1 MPLSIGQP
9 QTTSFAKRAFH
20 VFKAWMKQPTQ
31 VATIC
36 PSSPFLT
43 ENIADRDSVRS
54 ASSVVELG
62 PGAGGTTLALLSQMR
77 PDARLLAIEKTDAFR
92 EALDEIA
99 DPRFTSHIGDATD
112 LIAVLEQHQFANPDV
127 IVSGVPFSAIPPII
141 AQDLVRAIHRVLK
154 PGGEFIAYQV
164 RSDVERFARPLFGPA
179 ETERIP
185 INIPPLTVF
194 TWRKIEA
201 PILTRDIDTRDIA

>member
-1 MPLSIGQP
+1 MTLSIGQP

-20 VFKAWMKQPTQ
+20 VFRAWMKQPTQ

-43 ENIADRDSVRS
+43 ENIADRDCIRN

-77 PDARLLAIEKTDAFR
+77 PDARLLAIEKTDVFR

-99 DPRFTSHIGDATD
+99 DPRLTSQIGDACD
-112 LIAVLEQHQFANPDV
+112 LTGLLEQHQFGRADV
-127 IVSGVPFSAIPPII
+127 IVSGIPFSAIPPVV
-141 AQDLVRAIHRVLK
+141 AKNLVQSIHQALK
-154 PGGEFIAYQV
+154 PGGAFIAYQV
-164 RSDVERFARPLFGPA
+164 RSDVERLARPLFGPA
-179 ETERIP
+179 TTERIP

-201 PILTRDIDTRDIA
+201 PSEVRDIA

>member
-36 PSSPFLT
+36 PSSPFLM
-43 ENIADRDSVRS
+43 ENIADRDCVRN

-62 PGAGGTTLALLSQMR
+62 PGAGGTTLALLAQMR
-77 PDARLLAIEKTDAFR
+77 PDGRLLAIEKTDAFR
-92 EALDEIA
+92 EALDDIA
-99 DPRFTSHIGDATD
+99 DPRFTPHIGDATD
-112 LIAVLEQHQFANPDV
+112 LITLLEQHQFGRPDV
-127 IVSGVPFSAIPPII
+127 IVSGVPFSAIPP
-141 AQDLVRAIHRVLK
+141 AVAKNLVQAIHQVLK

-179 ETERIP
+179 ETEKIA

-194 TWRKIEA
+194 TWRKIQS
-201 PILTRDIDTRDIA
+201 PSMTRDIA

>member
-20 VFKAWMKQPTQ
+20 VFRAWMKQPSQ

-36 PSSPFLT
+36 PSSPFLLD
-43 ENIADRDSVRS
+43 NIADRDCVRR

-62 PGAGGTTLALLSQMR
+62 PGAGGTTLSLLSQMR

-99 DPRFTSHIGDATD
+99 DPRFTPQIGDATD
-112 LIAVLEQHQFANPDV
+112 LLALLEQHQFGRPDV
-127 IVSGVPFSAIPPII
+127 IVSGVPFSAIPP
-141 AQDLVRAIHRVLK
+141 AVAKDLVHAIHQVLK

-179 ETERIP
+179 ETEFIP

-194 TWRKIEA
+194 TWRKIES
-201 PILTRDIDTRDIA
+201 PSMVRDIA